1 MGRRAETKLEDLWPA
16 GARNARFD
24 LYRSLVSTRPIVL
37 RFMCSRLA
45 ILLLFPTAM
54 GIELALT
61 TTFIASATLTEL
73 ELFMTGYYSS
83 SRQVLLSS
91 FLYVIRMCLF
101 ILWIAINGIIC
112 YLYSMYLIYDRY
124 NNQKIWLSG
133 TFL

>member
-101 ILWIAINGIIC
+101 IL
-112 YLYSMYLIYDRY
+112 
-124 NNQKIWLSG
+124 
-133 TFL
+133 